1 MIKELSNKVIYD
13 DFISKTILTNEEI
26 NILNMYIRKESI
38 IKMADTCCM
47 SDRNISRI
55 IRELKQK
62 YKNYK
67 TLEVAKCGIFS
78 S

>member
-1 MIKELSNKVIYD
+1 MIKELSNKFIYD
-13 DFISKTILTNEEI
+13 DFKNKVILTDEEVKV
-26 NILNMYIRKESI
+26 LDMYIRKESI
-38 IKMADTCCM
+38 IKIADTCSM

-67 TLEVAKCGIFS
+67 CIELAKCDIFS